1 MKSGVRA
8 RRLSGMMQTPTQPVP
23 IMQNISTQDS
33 PAALVFGGSRG
44 IGAAIAARLAQAG
57 HAVALTY
64 ASRADSAN
72 EVVAT
77 IEAGGGRALAIEADS
92 ADPEAVARAVDTAVQ
107 RFGPLSV
114 AVVNAGIYR
123 ANPLGTVPLEELDQM
138 LAVNV
143 RGVFL
148 AIQASA
154 AHMRDG
160 GRIITI
166 GSNTAIRTASPG
178 SSVYAMTKAAVAALV
193 SGAALDLAPRGITV
207 NNIQPGPI
215 QTDLTAQW
223 TAQLIPRIPLGRM
236 GRSSEIAGLAAFLA
250 GADAGYITGASL
262 TADGGFVL

>member
-1 MKSGVRA
+1 
-8 RRLSGMMQTPTQPVP
+8 MQDIATH
-23 IMQNISTQDS
+23 DF

-44 IGAAIAARLAQAG
+44 IGAAIAARLAQEG

-64 ASRADSAN
+64 ANRADSAN
-72 EVVAT
+72 EVVAA
-77 IEAGGGRALAIEADS
+77 IEAAGGRALAIEADS
-92 ADPEAVARAVDTAVQ
+92 ADPDAIARAVQTAVQ
-107 RFGPLSV
+107 RFGVLRV

-123 ANPLGTVPLEELDQM
+123 ANLLGAVPLDELDQM

-143 RGVFL
+143 RVVFL
-148 AIQASA
+148 AVQASA

-166 GSNTAIRTASPG
+166 GSNTAIRTGTPG
-178 SSVYAMTKAAVAALV
+178 SSVYAMTKAAVATLV

-215 QTDLTAQW
+215 QTDLTSAW
-223 TAQLIPRIPLGRM
+223 TEQLIPRIPLGRM
-236 GRSSEIAGLAAFLA
+236 GQSREIAGLAAFLA

>member
-1 MKSGVRA
+1 
-8 RRLSGMMQTPTQPVP
+8 
-23 IMQNISTQDS
+23 MQNNPTHDS

-44 IGAAIAARLAQAG
+44 IGAAIATRLAQAG

-64 ASRADSAN
+64 ANRADSAN
-72 EVVAT
+72 EVVAS
-77 IEAGGGRALAIEADS
+77 IEATGGQALTIEADS
-92 ADPEAVARAVDTAVQ
+92 AKPEAIARAVDCAVQ
-107 RFGPLSV
+107 RFGMLSV

-123 ANPLGTVPLEELDQM
+123 ANPLGAVPLDELDQM

-148 AIQASA
+148 AIQACA

-166 GSNTAIRTASPG
+166 GSNTAVRTGSPG

-215 QTDLTAQW
+215 QTDLTAEW

-236 GRSSEIAGLAAFLA
+236 GRASEIGGLAAFLA

>member
-1 MKSGVRA
+1 
-8 RRLSGMMQTPTQPVP
+8 
-23 IMQNISTQDS
+23 MQNIPTLDS

-44 IGAAIAARLAQAG
+44 IGAAIAARLAQTG

-64 ASRADSAN
+64 ASRSDSAN
-72 EVVAT
+72 QVVAS
-77 IEAGGGRALAIEADS
+77 IESSGGRALAIEADS
-92 ADPEAVARAVDTAVQ
+92 ADPDAIARAVETTVQ
-107 RFGPLSV
+107 RFGPLGV

-123 ANPLGTVPLEELDQM
+123 ANPLSAVPLGELDQM

-154 AHMRDG
+154 ANLLDG

-166 GSNTAIRTASPG
+166 GSNTAIRTGTPG
-178 SSVYAMTKAAVAALV
+178 SSVYAMTKAAVAAMV

-215 QTDLTAQW
+215 QTDLTAEW